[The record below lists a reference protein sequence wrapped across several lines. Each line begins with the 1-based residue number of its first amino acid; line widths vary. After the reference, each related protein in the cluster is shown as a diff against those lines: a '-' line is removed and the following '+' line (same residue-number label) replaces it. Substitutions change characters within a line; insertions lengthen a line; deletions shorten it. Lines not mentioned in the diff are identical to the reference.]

1 MNDLDVMLLHFGGG
15 FAAGFGFRRAPGI
28 YPMTL
33 RQTIQAS
40 SENAATLLTKLAATS
55 NQAVKSRESLL
66 SELNGAL
73 TRYVDVAEAHLLPLL
88 RKQDDTKEMAVNA
101 LKGNK
106 DLRAAL
112 DKLSGVPKDQDAFL
126 AAVTDL
132 NKSFQQ
138 LVQSERKDLLPAALK
153 VLNNDEAASVAAA
166 MEGAVEEA
174 ETAKRN
180 EKREEQAQA
189 KREAEEAEQ
198 AAADER
204 AAARQ
209 AKRDERAEAERQEE
223 AAEEAAR
230 AERAAARVRKEAE
243 RATREGAETMQR
255 GAAAMQN
262 EARQL
267 TETLTERTQQ
277 AASDSREALTIY
289 SDAAR
294 TLAADLQVVTTSSSA
309 TAQAVSDA
317 TSVWSNWFEKT
328 ARANADASQ
337 KLLGAKSVKDVAVL
351 QREFATTTMQNWME
365 RRTAML
371 QIAQR
376 SSEQALSP
384 LQTRIRETA

>member
-1 MNDLDVMLLHFGGG
+1 
-15 FAAGFGFRRAPGI
+15 
-28 YPMTL
+28 MTL

-40 SENAATLLTKLAATS
+40 SEKTAALITKLSATS
-55 NQAVKSRESLL
+55 NQAVKSRENLL
-66 SELNGAL
+66 SELNDEL
-73 TRYVDVAEAHLLPLL
+73 TRYVDVAETHLLPLL
-88 RKQDDTKEMAVNA
+88 RKHDETKELAVSA

-112 DKLSGVPKDQDAFL
+112 DKLSGLPKDKDEFL
-126 AAVTDL
+126 AAVSDL
-132 NKSFQQ
+132 NKNFQQ
-138 LVQSERKDLLPAALK
+138 LVNSERKDLLPAALK
-153 VLNNDEAASVAAA
+153 VLSNDEAVSVAAA

-174 ETAKRN
+174 ETAKRD
-180 EKREEQAQA
+180 EKREERAQA
-189 KREAEEAEQ
+189 RRQAEEAEQ

-204 AAARQ
+204 AAARK
-209 AKRDERAEAERQEE
+209 AKREERAEAERQEE

-243 RATREGAETMQR
+243 RAAREGTEKVAETMQR
-255 GAAAMQN
+255 GAAAMQK

-289 SDAAR
+289 SDTAR
-294 TLAADLQVVTTSSSA
+294 TLAADLQVVTSSSSA
-309 TAQAVSDA
+309 TAQAVSDVASAWSDWFNKA
-317 TSVWSNWFEKT
+317 T
-328 ARANADASQ
+328 RAQTDASQ
-337 KLLGAKSVKDVAVL
+337 KLLHAKSVKDVAEL
-351 QREFATTTMQNWME
+351 QREFVATAMHNWME

-384 LQTRIRETA
+384 LQARIRETA

>member
-1 MNDLDVMLLHFGGG
+1 
-15 FAAGFGFRRAPGI
+15 
-28 YPMTL
+28 MTL
-33 RQTIQAS
+33 RQTVHAS

-55 NQAVKSRESLL
+55 NQAVKSRENLL
-66 SELNGAL
+66 AELNDEL
-73 TRYVDVAEAHLLPLL
+73 TRYFDVAEAHLLPLL
-88 RKQDDTKEMAVNA
+88 RKQDETKEMAANA

-106 DLRAAL
+106 DLRASL

-132 NKSFQQ
+132 NKNFQQ
-138 LVQSERKDLLPAALK
+138 LVQSERKNLLPAALK
-153 VLNNDEAASVAAA
+153 VLSNEEAASVAAA

-174 ETAKRN
+174 ETAKRD
-180 EKREEQAQA
+180 EKREERAQA

-198 AAADER
+198 AVADER
-204 AAARQ
+204 AAARK
-209 AKRDERAEAERQEE
+209 AKREERAEAERQEE

-243 RATREGAETMQR
+243 RAAREGTEKVAKTMQR
-255 GAAAMQN
+255 GAAAMQD

-289 SDAAR
+289 SEAAR
-294 TLAADLQVVTTSSSA
+294 TLAADLQVVTNSSSA
-309 TAQAVSDA
+309 TTQAVSDV
-317 TSVWSNWFEKT
+317 TSAWSDWFQKT
-328 ARANADASQ
+328 TRAQADASQ
-337 KLLGAKSVKDVAVL
+337 KLLHAKSVKDVAVL
-351 QREFATTTMQNWME
+351 QREFVVNAMHNWME
-365 RRTAML
+365 RRSAML

-384 LQTRIRETA
+384 LQARISETA